1 MSRLTR
7 ILINEMAKSGGKAKL
22 VKVPEERRPTAQSLK
37 KLDKEIEAQ
46 MNQHKKPPKFYY

>member
-1 MSRLTR
+1 MSKLTR
-7 ILINEMAKSGGKAKL
+7 ILIKEMAKSGGKAKL

-46 MNQHKKPPKFYY
+46 MNQHKKPLKFYY